1 MIADFGDGM
10 TRLPPL
16 ASTVA
21 LALILVAT
29 CGCTRIRD
37 TQGYLADEE
46 LLGSVQPGVDNRDSV
61 NRALG
66 RPTFLGQ
73 WNDNAWYYVS
83 RNTRQ
88 FAFLKS
94 RPAEQNILIVRF
106 RADGTVDSVE
116 RRGLEQVADIAP
128 DRDRTP
134 TLGRETSILE
144 DLFGNIGTVG
154 AAPGAGG
161 PPQ

>member
-1 MIADFGDGM
+1 M
-10 TRLPPL
+10 TRLPL
-16 ASTVA
+16 LA
-21 LALILVAT
+21 LAALLVVSS
-29 CGCTRIRD
+29 GCTRIRD
-37 TQGYLADEE
+37 TQGYMADQE
-46 LLGSVQPGVDNRDSV
+46 LLASVQPGVDNKDSV

-94 RPAEQNILIVRF
+94 APSEQNILIVRF
-106 RADGTVDSVE
+106 RPDGTVDSVE

-128 DRDRTP
+128 DGDKTP
-134 TLGRETSILE
+134 TLGRETGILE